1 MEALGD
7 LLGSL
12 SGLFGEFGDDMGAF
26 GAFSKA
32 LALVEIQINT
42 AEAIAKA
49 VAGAMDVGF
58 PANIAAV
65 AVGIATVTANMA
77 KAKTLLSN
85 TSVPKYAH
93 GGFVPGYSTTG
104 DKVPIMANSGELI
117 LNKEQQRIFEVIG
130 NQNTTIDYE
139 LMYGAF
145 SRAIGEMKSPTVVYS
160 EFVDFQKNLAT
171 FDENSKITM

>member
-12 SGLFGEFGDDMGAF
+12 SGLFSEFGDDMGAF

-93 GGFVPGYSTTG
+93 GGLIPRYS
-104 DKVPIMANSGELI
+104 PL
-117 LNKEQQRIFEVIG
+117 
-130 NQNTTIDYE
+130 
-139 LMYGAF
+139 
-145 SRAIGEMKSPTVVYS
+145 
-160 EFVDFQKNLAT
+160 
-171 FDENSKITM
+171 